1 MGSGHGPVFRVT
13 RLRRLH
19 RLNALALGIFI
30 AAHLGN
36 HLILIVG
43 AKAHLAFM
51 DILRTVYRI
60 GLVEAGI
67 VLLFIAQIALG
78 LTLAVHRGRP
88 RGSWAWLQTL
98 SGLYLVFFLTQHI
111 AAVFWARSAFAPFDT
126 NVYWAAAVVKRPPLS
141 LYFLPY
147 YGLAVLSVF
156 AHIAAALHFRAL
168 ERFPI

>member
-19 RLNALALGIFI
+19 RLNAVALGIFI

-43 AKAHLAFM
+43 ADAHLAFM

-60 GLVEAGI
+60 RLVEAGI

-78 LTLAVHRGRP
+78 LTLAVRKGRP
-88 RGSWAWLQTL
+88 RGSWAWLQAL
-98 SGLYLVFFLTQHI
+98 SARPRIDESIVMRSRYFWDSGLVRHSI
-111 AAVFWARSAFAPFDT
+111 SCRDD
-126 NVYWAAAVVKRPPLS
+126 
-141 LYFLPY
+141 
-147 YGLAVLSVF
+147 
-156 AHIAAALHFRAL
+156 
-168 ERFPI
+168 

>member
-1 MGSGHGPVFRVT
+1 MELYNQPKS
-13 RLRRLH
+13 
-19 RLNALALGIFI
+19 N
-30 AAHLGN
+30 
-36 HLILIVG
+36 
-43 AKAHLAFM
+43 
-51 DILRTVYRI
+51 RTV
-60 GLVEAGI
+60 
-67 VLLFIAQIALG
+67 ALIY
-78 LTLAVHRGRP
+78 GR
-88 RGSWAWLQTL
+88 AL

-168 ERFPI
+168 GSAFRLPAVMLGAGAFASALILAALTGLLTPVNLPPAYQAFLLAMEGGLR